1 MTIAEKKKF
10 IRESGIDTH
19 WFSDY
24 FIRKNHLSKLPYDM
38 AFNNWLE
45 RMKEEQLKECVEEYT
60 EKRAKTESDILKN
73 IYEYVNDLIYSER
86 FDNLIK
92 DICENS
98 DPSILDY
105 SMLLNYLENEE
116 CDLTVEDLEVL

>member
-45 RMKEEQLKECVEEYT
+45 RMK
-60 EKRAKTESDILKN
+60 RAKTESDILKN

-86 FDNLIK
+86 FDDLVK